1 MIRHLFLP
9 LATAA
14 MLATMVAPSSVSA
27 QSRPPA
33 APPVDSTMIKERAN
47 FLLFVANQRRTI
59 VDAAA
64 AMPADKYGFAPTN
77 GEFANVR
84 TFSKQV
90 RHLAATNYIL
100 AAAALGERPPADAG
114 DEQGPDSV
122 VTKAQHLA
130 YLRGSF
136 DALERAARAIGDET
150 IPVGSSPISPMQ
162 GGTATRT
169 ALISEA
175 MTHAYDH
182 YGQMVVYLRMNGVI
196 PPASRR

>member
-1 MIRHLFLP
+1 MIRRLFLP
-9 LATAA
+9 LVATAILVTGVPSHFA
-14 MLATMVAPSSVSA
+14 AAQRPSPVA
-27 QSRPPA
+27 Q
-33 APPVDSTMIKERAN
+33 PVDSTAIKERAN

-59 VDAAA
+59 VEAAD

-100 AAAALGERPPADAG
+100 AAAALDERPPADAG
-114 DEQGPDSV
+114 DEQGPDSI

-136 DALERAARAIGDET
+136 DALERAARAIGDAK
-150 IPVGSSPISPMQ
+150 IPVGSSPISPLQ

-169 ALISEA
+169 ALITEA
-175 MTHAYDH
+175 MTHGYDH

>member
-1 MIRHLFLP
+1 MIRRSFLP
-9 LATAA
+9 LVATV
-14 MLATMVAPSSVSA
+14 MLATTVAPNSASA
-27 QSRPPA
+27 QRR
-33 APPVDSTMIKERAN
+33 APMAQPVDSAANKERAN

-59 VDAAA
+59 VDAAD
-64 AMPADKYGFAPTN
+64 AMPADKYGFAPSN

-114 DEQGPDSV
+114 DEQGPDSI

-136 DALERAARAIGDET
+136 DALERAARAIGDGS